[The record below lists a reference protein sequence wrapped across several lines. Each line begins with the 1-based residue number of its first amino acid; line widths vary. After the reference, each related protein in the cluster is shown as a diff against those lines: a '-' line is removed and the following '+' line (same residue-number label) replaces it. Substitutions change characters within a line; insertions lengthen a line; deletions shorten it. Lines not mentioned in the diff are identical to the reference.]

1 MAART
6 IEDRRDRFAT
16 ILVAPLMSCSA
27 RLPVYIILI
36 AAFVPDRPLLGTW
49 ISLQGFTLLAMYGV
63 GALVAI
69 PVAWLLKKT
78 LLKGEPPPFLLELP
92 SYKWPNPLTVG
103 LKVYQSARAFVV
115 RAGSII
121 LATTMVMW
129 ALAYFPRPAAVLEH
143 YQAERSEAIA
153 TNNGDARETALRTI
167 DREEAAVLIGDSYL
181 GQAGHYIEPLVRPL
195 GWDWRIGMA
204 TLASFPAREVIIS
217 VLGTIYSLG
226 SEEDETSEDLRHAMR
241 NATWEDGR
249 PIFSIPVAL
258 SIMVFFALCAQCL
271 STLVVIQRETRSW
284 GWAVFTFTYMTLL
297 AYAGALVT
305 YQTTVFLGWGG

>member
-1 MAART
+1 
-6 IEDRRDRFAT
+6 
-16 ILVAPLMSCSA
+16 
-27 RLPVYIILI
+27 
-36 AAFVPDRPLLGTW
+36 
-49 ISLQGFTLLAMYGV
+49 MYGV

-121 LATTMVMW
+121 LATTIVMW